1 MNVPPEAIDAIAA
14 AAEILHRDMCPR
26 AVTTRPLTGCAD
38 IHRHQQQA
46 AAILD
51 AAAPHIRDRIRR
63 HAQEHTFRLYRPG
76 NGPGAGQ
83 QAMDVVPLTSL
94 LEIL

>member
-1 MNVPPEAIDAIAA
+1 MNVPPEAIAAIGA

-26 AVTTRPLTGCAD
+26 AVTTRPLTDCAD

-51 AAAPHIRDRIRR
+51 AAAPYIRDRIRR
-63 HAQEHTFRLYRPG
+63 HAQEHVFTLHRPHSG
-76 NGPGAGQ
+76 VAPG
-83 QAMDVVPLTSL
+83 QAMDGVPLTSL
-94 LEIL
+94 LEVL